1 MRGRLIARLAGR
13 RRVHHSSCV
22 ADVARVASQRAAR
35 RSQKSHRQEKH
46 RFIARA
52 PRESAVRV
60 DPDLDPI
67 STRNR
72 GVSAALGSRSSRNEP
87 VSMKVFL
94 VPFETNLALARKS
107 RKLNC
112 TPDKPRDRP
121 PRAASRANPVEISI
135 RRRFPNRGEER
146 WRVEN
151 GRLKTSSLMGNGNRV
166 CVQAVRHVISNY
178 HAVVKAV
185 RRWLA
190 AN

>member
-1 MRGRLIARLAGR
+1 MSHVSRPRERQREARSRIAKRSIDSSHARLANR
-13 RRVHHSSCV
+13 LYELILISST
-22 ADVARVASQRAAR
+22 D
-35 RSQKSHRQEKH
+35 
-46 RFIARA
+46 F
-52 PRESAVRV
+52 
-60 DPDLDPI
+60 DPI